1 MNQVTLTEPEGKTT
15 ITFQLPVSLQER
27 LYAEAARRSTPVRK
41 VTVSEVLRDLI
52 DKGC

>member
-1 MNQVTLTEPEGKTT
+1 MNQVTLNEPDGKVT

-27 LYAEAARRSTPVRK
+27 LYAEAAKRSTPVRK
-41 VTVSEVLRDLI
+41 VTVSELLRELI

>member
-1 MNQVTLTEPEGKTT
+1 MKQVTLTPADYKVL
-15 ITFQLPVSLQER
+15 ITFQLPNSLRAR
-27 LYAEAARRSTPVRK
+27 LLAEAERRTTPVRT